1 MLELYHHSESV
12 CAQKVR
18 LALAEKNVEWT
29 SHYVALEKG
38 EQRTEAFKKIN
49 PKEVVPV
56 LIHDGKNIPESTVIC
71 EYIDETFD
79 GPSLLPADPYWRSRK
94 RLWAKRVDEGLH
106 YPHTYLL
113 SFITAFRHMSMA
125 HLDTPEKIKEYLDT
139 IGNPKTRQ
147 LQGIV
152 LTQGMDSDV
161 FREAII
167 FYDAVLA
174 DMESTLLE
182 NNWLAGNS
190 FSLADISLA
199 PYMHRVSDLDMMYM
213 CENRP
218 AVKDWYERMKA
229 RESWQKAIV
238 DWNDLNFLEPMQH
251 FGSKARPVS
260 EQIWREQCQPN

>member
-18 LALAEKNVEWT
+18 LALAEKNLEWT

-38 EQRTEAFKKIN
+38 EHRTEEFRKIN

-56 LIHDGKNIPESTVIC
+56 LIHNGRNIPESTVIC
-71 EYIDETFD
+71 EYIDEAFD
-79 GPSLLPADPYWRSRK
+79 GPALMPGDPYWRSRK
-94 RLWAKRVDEGLH
+94 RLWTKRVDEGLH

-125 HLDTPEKIKEYLDT
+125 HLDSEEKISEYLDT

-147 LQGIV
+147 LQEIV
-152 LTQGMDSDV
+152 LTQGMDSEV
-161 FREAII
+161 FREAIA
-167 FYDAVLA
+167 FYDAVLT
-174 DMESTLLE
+174 DMDKALAE

-190 FSLADISLA
+190 FSLADIGLVPYVHRLA
-199 PYMHRVSDLDMMYM
+199 DLDMLFM

-218 AVKDWYERMKA
+218 AVIDWYERIKE
-229 RESWQKAIV
+229 RSSWQLAIV
-238 DWNDLNFLEPMQH
+238 DWNDQKFLGGMQH
-251 FGSKARPVS
+251 YGREARSVTES
-260 EQIWREQCQPN
+260 IWRNSF